1 MKKNICLVM
10 LALVTPLSH
19 ADYFLACKGGPA
31 VPSKSRA
38 NQEGRA
44 RDEQLFSTLQRVDVN
59 CQDVKAVQNALKKAV
74 EDVKAVSKQTQSCER
89 GLKGIDTYL
98 SLVSADKKN
107 AEFHKKGVLEPS
119 APEWLYSCSSDT
131 SRMSAEVWKSIE

>member
-1 MKKNICLVM
+1 
-10 LALVTPLSH
+10 
-19 ADYFLACKGGPA
+19 
-31 VPSKSRA
+31 
-38 NQEGRA
+38 
-44 RDEQLFSTLQRVDVN
+44 VN